1 MKPRHSPEKAT
12 GSPVVGATATAARPA
27 LPTAPGL
34 ATRQP
39 LRLLFVL
46 NSLCIGGAEKQVV
59 SLLNRL
65 DPATHEATLV
75 LLKNDMALRSQ
86 IEPGRCRGGIVS
98 LGVGSGLDWR
108 AVRTLAQRMADDRT
122 DIVVCTN
129 MYAYLHAWLARRL
142 SRGLS
147 RGQSRDLSR
156 DLSGRDRGPKLVEV
170 FHTTVPGN
178 RKEALLMHLYKP
190 LVRDADLLVWVCEAQ
205 ATHWRARGLRAR
217 QDVVIHNGIDA
228 DHFAGFET
236 PNGSAQGRADQ
247 RPGQTLRQ
255 RMGFGPDDL
264 VVGVCAAMRPE
275 KAHVDLLEA
284 MARCRAGETT
294 HSLSRP
300 VRAVLIGDGPERRA
314 IEQRIA
320 ALGLSGDVRLLG
332 ALQDVRPAIAACDLM
347 AIPSRTVETFSI
359 AALEAMAM
367 ARPMLMTDIGGARE
381 LVRPG
386 ETGWLVPAGD
396 VAAMAA
402 TLTRVADPTQRPALR
417 SMGHQAQRLV
427 HNRFTV
433 ARMTEGYVRAF
444 EQLTRGEPTRPRTLH
459 SASYGLKLRSG
470 EPGTTSSDPGR

>member
-1 MKPRHSPEKAT
+1 MKPRHSPEQAT

-98 LGVGSGLDWR
+98 LGVQRGLDWR
-108 AVRTLAQRMADDRT
+108 AARALAQRMDDERS

-129 MYAYLHAWLARRL
+129 MYAYLYAWLARRL
-142 SRGLS
+142 SS
-147 RGQSRDLSR
+147 RGRAT
-156 DLSGRDRGPKLVEV
+156 KLVEV

-178 RKEALLMHLYKP
+178 RKEALLMNLYRP
-190 LVRDADLLVWVCEAQ
+190 LVRDADLLIWVCEAQ

-217 QDVVIHNGIDA
+217 QDVAIHNGIDA

-255 RMGFGPDDL
+255 RLGFGPDDL

-402 TLTRVADPTQRPALR
+402 TLTRIADPTQRPALR
-417 SMGHQAQRLV
+417 TMGHQAQRLV

-433 ARMTEGYVRAF
+433 ARMTEGYVRAL
-444 EQLTRGEPTRPRTLH
+444 EELARGGPTRPRTLH

-470 EPGTTSSDPGR
+470 EPGKTISDPGR